1 MTNVRNELGSIVPL
15 AIKDKI
21 WRDEYVEL
29 GGLLESVPIQR
40 NDSAMVLTGSGSTL
54 QPQRKT
60 PGIMSIEQWTSAF
73 LVYVSIYAEKHLKR
87 ARELF
92 KYMDTVRTAARFGG
106 YGWRT
111 L

>member
-1 MTNVRNELGSIVPL
+1 MTNVRDELGSIVPL

-21 WRDEYVEL
+21 WRGEYVEL

-40 NDSAMVLTGSGSTL
+40 NDSAMVLTVSGSTL

-73 LVYVSIYAEKHLKR
+73 LVYASIYAEKHLKR

-111 L
+111 